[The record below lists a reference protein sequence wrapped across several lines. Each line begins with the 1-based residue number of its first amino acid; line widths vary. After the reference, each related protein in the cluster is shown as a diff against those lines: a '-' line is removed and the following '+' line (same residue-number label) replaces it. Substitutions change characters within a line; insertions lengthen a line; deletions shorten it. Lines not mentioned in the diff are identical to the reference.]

1 MNSILNKI
9 KGWLERAS
17 SKILILIDPIL
28 SKVFLVKKIRMSPLL
43 DQLKKSLEHTHSKF
57 FILTDLALNKILL
70 LEAKLFGL
78 NVPKTESN
86 SEFYFAK
93 KGMRILVY
101 GLFGFLLWAAFAP
114 LDKGAPASGVVI
126 SDGNRKV
133 VQQPAG
139 GIIDEIL
146 VRDGDRVIS
155 GQILIKINPTSALGQ
170 VNAMNESL
178 AGLSAQ
184 NAQLSISIN
193 AKKMQLQIMSQ
204 QVIGL
209 KNLSKEGYIARNK
222 LLDFE
227 REVLRTQDALESDQG
242 TFQKNQGQIA
252 ELRERISILQF
263 DLENTDIKAPVDGT
277 VVNLSVFTKGAV
289 IPQGG
294 KLLEIVPL
302 NVPLVIDAEVPTQLI
317 DKVYPGLEV
326 ELMFTAFNQNKT
338 PKIFGRVH
346 TISADRLIDEKNGF
360 PYYKIRVEV
369 NKDGEKKLKNF
380 NVRPGMSV
388 EVFIKTG
395 ERTLLSYL
403 FKPLFDRMHSA
414 LREE

>member
-133 VQQPAG
+133 VQQPAS

>member
-9 KGWLERAS
+9 KGWLERTS

-146 VRDGDRVIS
+146 VRDGDRVTS
-155 GQILIKINPTSALGQ
+155 GQILIKINSTSALGQ

-209 KNLSKEGYIARNK
+209 KNLSKEGYIARNR

-317 DKVYPGLEV
+317 DKLYPGLEV